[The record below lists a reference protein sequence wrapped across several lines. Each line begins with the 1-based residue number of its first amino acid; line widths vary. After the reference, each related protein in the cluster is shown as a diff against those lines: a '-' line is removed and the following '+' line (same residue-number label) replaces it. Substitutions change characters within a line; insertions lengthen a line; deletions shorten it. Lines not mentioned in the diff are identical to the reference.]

1 MTSTNRQ
8 LSTRFAD
15 LDSWR
20 MRRQLED
27 EHMGDWRLSQFYRDL
42 RNQATPTTSSDFIF
56 TLWMNRLPV
65 HIQRV
70 LATKEEKKAET
81 LTPIADRPETGQIAA
96 ACADS
101 TATEERQN
109 RAMVP
114 INDSLCRLEAQI
126 NALSLDTRRR
136 LRSSSRRRR
145 LQSSSRCRRLRSSS
159 RGRRSRSR
167 RKRQNSGFCY
177 YHKIFL
183 GHARKCRAPCNWT
196 QRNRTSHP

>member
-1 MTSTNRQ
+1 MS
-8 LSTRFAD
+8 
-15 LDSWR
+15 
-20 MRRQLED
+20 RQLED
-27 EHMGDWRLSQFYRDL
+27 EHMGDRRLSQLSRDL
-42 RNQATPTTSSDFIF
+42 RNLATPTTSSDFIL
-56 TLWMNRLPV
+56 TLWVNRLPV

-70 LATKEEKKAET
+70 LATKEEKR
-81 LTPIADRPETGQIAA
+81 LSRIANRPETGQIAA
-96 ACADS
+96 VCADS

-145 LQSSSRCRRLRSSS
+145 LRASLRRCRLRSSS
-159 RGRRSRSR
+159 RGRRSRPR
-167 RKRQNSGFCY
+167 GKRQKSSLCY

-196 QRNRTSHP
+196 QRNGTSHP